1 MDTSQGAQT
10 PDPIALAAKQ
20 FGGVV
25 KLSLALG
32 LSRAA
37 VSNWKRIPA
46 ERVLEVER
54 LTGVPRG
61 MLRPDLYPV
70 EAVASG
76 SGAQLEPIICDQRAA

>member
-1 MDTSQGAQT
+1 MRGFALLDCVLMETVQGAET
-10 PDPIALAAKQ
+10 PDPISLAAKE

-54 LTGVPRG
+54 VTGIPRHE
-61 MLRPDLYPV
+61 LRPDLA
-70 EAVASG
+70 AVFG
-76 SGAQLEPIICDQRAA
+76 SAA